1 MNPGNFL
8 NPIKVYFS
16 AAATSPVIKGVVKV
30 IQAGLNGTPKY
41 HLRLA
46 VWSRSFKGRELQV
59 AYGPDCFR
67 RFRAVFFRDNFGASF
82 APCVSLCADQKEW
95 CIPAEVPDVR
105 APVGHNVLSGLFR
118 VDGEADDYDV
128 TILVGQVAHSRI
140 AFVTGSVVNIELDLL
155 NDVLKQ

>member
-1 MNPGNFL
+1 M
-8 NPIKVYFS
+8 
-16 AAATSPVIKGVVKV
+16 
-30 IQAGLNGTPKY
+30 
-41 HLRLA
+41 
-46 VWSRSFKGRELQV
+46 
-59 AYGPDCFR
+59 
-67 RFRAVFFRDNFGASF
+67 
-82 APCVSLCADQKEW
+82 
-95 CIPAEVPDVR
+95 PDVR